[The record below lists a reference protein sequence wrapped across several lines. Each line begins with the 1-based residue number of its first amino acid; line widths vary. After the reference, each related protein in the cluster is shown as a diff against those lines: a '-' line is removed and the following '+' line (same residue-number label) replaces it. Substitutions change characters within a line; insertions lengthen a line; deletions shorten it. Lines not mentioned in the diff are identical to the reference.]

1 MSQTSQTDSDHEAG
15 HSGSDISRRLAQGLR
30 TGAAS
35 QFRRQYLLR
44 MMTLP
49 LLDLGVFLIYIL
61 ITHRFEVVGKAIANL
76 LFLELLCFTVG
87 WWLYRPIAGF
97 EAMRVGHEA
106 AAQRIRN
113 LPRYSAWAAFLLAL
127 VASFVSIWLKV
138 YAPPE
143 ANFDAL
149 PQPLVA
155 MATLFVS
162 CIYAVFYSYFIYF
175 YINDLGINMRR
186 ALRDALEF
194 KPNPAL
200 KGGLG
205 KKLAIIFVVISLVPA
220 LLLGMDLTVF
230 APVRAVQGLE
240 TRDVIALD
248 LIVSMYVIIT
258 SIIFVSRSLLA
269 PTQELYEAQEAVRRG
284 DLKSKAAVLTE
295 DELGQVTSRFN
306 VMVDAL
312 RERDLIKSALHR
324 YLSPSVADELIESG
338 GVIESKLVEATVMFT
353 DIQGFTTL
361 SETLQPEETVELL
374 NAYFS
379 VMNAI
384 IHKEGGTVNNF
395 IGDAVV
401 AIFNVPIQNA
411 THAKSAVQAA
421 RAIQQALATETFTLA
436 SGRTVS
442 LPTRVGINTG
452 SVCAGVIGSSE
463 RQGYTVYGDAVNLA
477 ARIEPLN
484 KRYGTRILASESTI
498 RLAYEQGLSPA
509 GVIAQERTTVAG
521 RKEDV
526 MVYRIEAS
534 I

>member
-1 MSQTSQTDSDHEAG
+1 MSESSPER
-15 HSGSDISRRLAQGLR
+15 SEVSRRLAQGLR
-30 TGAAS
+30 SGVAS
-35 QFRRQYLLR
+35 TFRRQYVTR
-44 MMTLP
+44 MLTLP
-49 LLDLGVFLIYIL
+49 LLDFGVFFIYIL
-61 ITHRFEVVGKAIANL
+61 ITRRFEVIGVALANMAGL
-76 LFLELLCFTVG
+76 AVLCFAAG
-87 WWLYRPIAGF
+87 WWLYRPIARF
-97 EAMRVGHEA
+97 EAMRAGHEDA
-106 AAQRIRN
+106 AERIRN
-113 LPRYSAWAAFLLAL
+113 LPRYSAWAAFGMVL
-127 VASFVSIWLKV
+127 VYSFAAAALKV

-143 ANFDAL
+143 ANFDSL
-149 PQPLVA
+149 PQALVGFSI
-155 MATLFVS
+155 LFIS
-162 CIYAVFYSYFIYF
+162 AIYAVFYSYFIYF
-175 YINDLGINMRR
+175 YVNDLGINMRR

-194 KPNPAL
+194 KPDAKA
-200 KGGLG
+200 KGGLAQ
-205 KKLAIIFVVISLVPA
+205 KLAIIFVVISLIPA

-230 APVRAVQGLE
+230 APVRMVQGLE

-258 SIIFVSRSLLA
+258 SIIFVNRSLLA
-269 PTQELYEAQEAVRRG
+269 PTQELYAAQEAVRRG
-284 DLKSKAAVLTE
+284 DLKSKAAVLTD

-361 SETLQPEETVELL
+361 SEAMAPEETVELL

-384 IHKEGGTVNNF
+384 IHKQGGTVNNF

-401 AIFNVPIQNA
+401 AIFNVPTPNA
-411 THAKSAVQAA
+411 THAASAIQAA

-436 SGRTVS
+436 SGRTVA
-442 LPTRVGINTG
+442 LPTRIGLNTG

-484 KRYGTRILASESTI
+484 KRYETRILASESTVQ
-498 RLAYEQGLSPA
+498 LAREQGLPA
-509 GVIAQERTTVAG
+509 TGVTAIERTTVAG

-526 MVYRIEAS
+526 MVYRIDVDG
-534 I
+534 